1 MSKRG
6 WILVGSAVP
15 VLAFFALLAWGS
27 FKSGGNPGGLGVN
40 NEFGQVTVKTEAAR
54 DFTLDLLNGELLHGP
69 LAGDTTVNLAQLRG
83 KVVLLDFW
91 ASWCGPCRIEAP
103 TLAQVYQEYREKD
116 VEFIGID
123 IWDRRQDALNHI
135 ERFGVPYPNGI
146 DSSGTIAIDYGVKG
160 IPEKIFISREG
171 TVAKKF
177 VGPISA
183 QALRTVLDE
192 LLGASGEGVPSR

>member
-1 MSKRG
+1 MC
-6 WILVGSAVP
+6 SAVP
-15 VLAFFALLAWGS
+15 VLAFFGLLAWAS
-27 FKSGGNPGGLGVN
+27 VKSGGNPGGLGVN

-54 DFTLDLLNGELLHGP
+54 DFSLELISGELLKSP
-69 LAGDTTVNLAQLRG
+69 LPNVTTVNLSQLRG

-91 ASWCGPCRIEAP
+91 ASWCGPCRQEAL

-146 DSSGTIAIDYGVKG
+146 DSDGTIAIDYGVKG
-160 IPEKIFISREG
+160 IPEKIFISQEG

-183 QALRTVLDE
+183 QALRSVLDE
-192 LLGASGEGVPSR
+192 LLGTAPSR

>member
-6 WILVGSAVP
+6 WIIVGSAVP
-15 VLAFFALLAWGS
+15 VLAFFALLAWAS
-27 FKSGGNPGGLGVN
+27 VKSGGNPGGLGVN
-40 NEFGQVTVKTEAAR
+40 DEFGQVTVETEAAR
-54 DFTLDLLNGELLHGP
+54 DFTLELLSSP
-69 LAGDTTVNLAQLRG
+69 LPGDTTVTLAQLRG

-103 TLAQVYQEYREKD
+103 TLAQVYLEYREKN

-146 DSSGTIAIDYGVKG
+146 DSNGTIAIDYGVKG

-183 QALRTVLDE
+183 QALRSVLDE
-192 LLGASGEGVPSR
+192 LLGASDGAVPSR

>member
-1 MSKRG
+1 M
-6 WILVGSAVP
+6 
-15 VLAFFALLAWGS
+15 LAFFGLLAWAS
-27 FKSGGNPGGLGVN
+27 VKSGGNPGGLGVN

-54 DFTLDLLNGELLHGP
+54 DFSLELISGESLNGSLP
-69 LAGDTTVNLAQLRG
+69 NVTTVNLSQLRG

-91 ASWCGPCRIEAP
+91 ASWCGPCRQEAP
-103 TLAQVYQEYREKD
+103 TLAQVYLEYRDKD

-146 DSSGTIAIDYGVKG
+146 DSDGTIAIDYGVKG

-183 QALRTVLDE
+183 QALRSVLDE
-192 LLGASGEGVPSR
+192 LLGAAPSR

>member
-15 VLAFFALLAWGS
+15 VLAFFALMAWAS
-27 FKSGGNPGGLGVN
+27 VKSGGNPGGLGVN
-40 NEFGQVTVKTEAAR
+40 DEFGQVNVDTEAAR
-54 DFTLDLLNGELLHGP
+54 DFTLELLNGELLSGP
-69 LAGDTTVNLAQLRG
+69 LPNDTTVNLAQLQG

-91 ASWCGPCRIEAP
+91 ASWCGPCRAEAA
-103 TLAQVYQEYREKD
+103 TLAQVYLEYREKD
-116 VEFIGID
+116 VEFIGVD
-123 IWDRRQDALNHI
+123 IWDGRQDALNHI

-171 TVAKKF
+171 VVAKKF

-183 QALRTVLDE
+183 QALRSVLDE
-192 LLGASGEGVPSR
+192 LLGASVGGASSP

>member
-1 MSKRG
+1 MSKRS
-6 WILVGSAVP
+6 WIIVCSAVP
-15 VLAFFALLAWGS
+15 VLAFFGLLAWAS
-27 FKSGGNPGGLGVN
+27 VKSGGNPGGLGVN

-54 DFTLDLLNGELLHGP
+54 DFSLELISGESLNGSLP
-69 LAGDTTVNLAQLRG
+69 NVTTVNLSQLRG

-91 ASWCGPCRIEAP
+91 ASWCGPCRQEAP
-103 TLAQVYQEYREKD
+103 TLAQVYLEYRDKD

-146 DSSGTIAIDYGVKG
+146 DSDGTIAIDYGVKG

-183 QALRTVLDE
+183 QALRSVLDE
-192 LLGASGEGVPSR
+192 LLGAAPSR

>member
-1 MSKRG
+1 M
-6 WILVGSAVP
+6 GSAVP

-54 DFTLDLLNGELLHGP
+54 DFTLELLHGP
-69 LAGDTTVNLAQLRG
+69 LPGATTVTLAQLRG

-103 TLAQVYQEYREKD
+103 TLAQVYLEYREKD

-123 IWDRRQDALNHI
+123 IWDGRQDALNHI

-160 IPEKIFISREG
+160 IPEKIFISRDG
-171 TVAKKF
+171 AVAKKF

-183 QALRTVLDE
+183 QALRSVLDE

>member
-1 MSKRG
+1 VSKRG
-6 WILVGSAVP
+6 WIIVGSAVP
-15 VLAFFALLAWGS
+15 VLAFFALLAWAS
-27 FKSGGNPGGLGVN
+27 VKSGGNPGGLGVN
-40 NEFGQVTVKTEAAR
+40 NEFGQVTVNTEAAR
-54 DFTLDLLNGELLHGP
+54 DFTLELLSGP
-69 LAGDTTVNLAQLRG
+69 LPDDTTVTLAQLRG

-103 TLAQVYQEYREKD
+103 TLAQVYQEYREKN

-123 IWDRRQDALNHI
+123 IWDGRQDALNHI

-146 DSSGTIAIDYGVKG
+146 DSNGTIAIDYGVKG

-171 TVAKKF
+171 IVAKKF

-183 QALRTVLDE
+183 QALRSVLDE
-192 LLGASGEGVPSR
+192 LLGAGGAAVPSR